1 MHVLSVSENTSEEN
15 DLVEELCDPSLE
27 HKDDVGV
34 LFDSTN
40 KIKNQTIN
48 MLIAIPIN

>member
-15 DLVEELCDPSLE
+15 ELVEELCDPSLE

-34 LFDSTN
+34 LFDSTKKKKKSN
-40 KIKNQTIN
+40 N
-48 MLIAIPIN
+48 